1 MDEGTAARTVADIMD
16 RTLHAAPASTTV
28 GEAAVI
34 MARARVSSTLVMDDG
49 RLVGIFTERD
59 VVKALSESIESP
71 ADLIRLW
78 MTADPRT
85 IAGSV
90 PLEEAL
96 ERMLRGGLQ
105 HLPVVDPWG
114 GAVVGMLSLE
124 DLARAGVHN
133 AEMEP
138 TTE

>member
-1 MDEGTAARTVADIMD
+1 MDDPVAARTVADVMD

-34 MARARVSSTLVMDDG
+34 MARARVSSTLVMDGG
-49 RLVGIFTERD
+49 RMVGIFTDRD

-71 ADLIRLW
+71 ADPIRLW

-85 IAGSV
+85 ITGSE

-96 ERMLRGGLQ
+96 QRMLRGGFH
-105 HLPVVDPWG
+105 HLPVVDPGG

-124 DLARAGVHN
+124 DLARAGVHG
-133 AEMEP
+133 AEAELP
-138 TTE
+138 PR